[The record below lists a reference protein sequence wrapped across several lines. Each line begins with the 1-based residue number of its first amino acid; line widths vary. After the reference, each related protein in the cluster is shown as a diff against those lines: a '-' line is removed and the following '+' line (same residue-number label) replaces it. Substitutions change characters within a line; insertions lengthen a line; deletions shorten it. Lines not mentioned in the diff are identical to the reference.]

1 MYRSIIYIILAHIKY
16 YIYRPKE
23 KEYDNLVTLLDKYD
37 KERQGEEEEDTES
50 DDFDLE
56 EEEEEEE
63 EDENISNKLPT
74 KEQEEEDTESDDF
87 DLEQEEEEEEDEEDT
102 QSDTNSV
109 RMNLNEKFAKC
120 VEEINTENKVDDD
133 AEINTENKVDDDED
147 VTSKSNIIENINTN
161 NSRLTQQEL
170 ISMQQELISTLPNL
184 SKVYYHD

>member
-37 KERQGEEEEDTES
+37 KERQEE
-50 DDFDLE
+50 
-56 EEEEEEE
+56 
-63 EDENISNKLPT
+63 
-74 KEQEEEDTESDDF
+74 EEEDTESDDF
-87 DLEQEEEEEEDEEDT
+87 DLEQEEEEEDT